1 MAKTSLEKIESYDE
15 QIAQLLN
22 RKKQEM
28 QKHKQEQ
35 RKART
40 KRLCSR
46 MGLIEKMLPETINL
60 TDEQFQTFLEKAVAN
75 DYGRRTLAK
84 LTPPNS
90 DKSKSEQTKT
100 SPQDSAPALSGGSG
114 CTEGTG

>member
-1 MAKTSLEKIESYDE
+1 MANRLNKIAGIDE
-15 QIAQLLN
+15 QIAQLMN

-28 QKHKQEQ
+28 QKHKQAE

-46 MGLIEKMLPETINL
+46 MGLMESMLPETIDL
-60 TDEQFQTFLEKAVAN
+60 TDEQFKTFLEKAVAN

-84 LTPPNS
+84 LAPPDS
-90 DKSKSEQTKT
+90 DKSKSEQNET
-100 SPQDSAPALSGGSG
+100 SPQGSAPAPAGVDDCMSVKG
-114 CTEGTG
+114 

>member
-15 QIAQLLN
+15 QITQLLN

-84 LTPPNS
+84 LATPNS
-90 DKSKSEQTKT
+90 DKPKSAKTET
-100 SPQDSAPALSGGSG
+100 SPQDSAPAPAGVDGY
-114 CTEGTG
+114 TEGTG

>member
-1 MAKTSLEKIESYDE
+1 MTKNRLDKIAGIDE
-15 QIAQLLN
+15 QIIQLMN

-28 QKHKQEQ
+28 QKHKAEE

-46 MGLIEKMLPETINL
+46 MGLIEKMLPETVTL

-84 LTPPNS
+84 LVPPDS
-90 DKSKSEQTKT
+90 DKSKSEQTKS
-100 SPQDSAPALSGGSG
+100 SPQDSAPAPAGVDD

>member
-1 MAKTSLEKIESYDE
+1 MAKTSLDKIAGIDE
-15 QIAQLLN
+15 QIIQLMN

-28 QKHKQEQ
+28 QKHKQAE

-84 LTPPNS
+84 LATPNS

-100 SPQDSAPALSGGSG
+100 SPQGGAPAPAGVDG